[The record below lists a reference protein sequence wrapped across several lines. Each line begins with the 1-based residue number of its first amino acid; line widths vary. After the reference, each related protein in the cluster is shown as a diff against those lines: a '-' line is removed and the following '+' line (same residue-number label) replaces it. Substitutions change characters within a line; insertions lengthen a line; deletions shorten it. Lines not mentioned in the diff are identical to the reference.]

1 MKQEVISKKVFI
13 RTLGCQMNIR
23 DSEVICGLLQKAGY
37 RISVTDQ
44 DADVI
49 IFNTCSVR
57 KHAED
62 RVWSLIG
69 SYKGTKIIGLVGC
82 MAQNYKEQ
90 AFQRD
95 SQISFVV
102 GPQDIHKLPEVLGKI
117 LETRGEISLE
127 TWGQSPKNGDSP
139 HVARPHLVRNDKLL
153 ELKIWETEGNLRP
166 EEIYHTGFYEDK
178 NHAYVVI
185 SEGCSNFCSYCV
197 VPYVRGP
204 LRHRKHQDILIE
216 IREAIARGI
225 TKVTLLGQNVNAYQ
239 DNQVNFTKLLGQVNA
254 LEGLKEFD
262 FFTSHPK
269 DAGVDSFKAI
279 WDLDKLAKRL
289 HLPLQ
294 SGADRILKSMN
305 RGYAVKD
312 YLALIDSYR
321 KIVKGGRLTTDIIV
335 GFPTET
341 EQDFKETCALVKKAR
356 FNAAYIFKYSTR
368 PGTEAA
374 KMADELKPGD
384 KEKRHKKILDLQR
397 GISKEIRSRQTDAKN

>member
-1 MKQEVISKKVFI
+1 NYLGEGRMRKKVFV
-13 RTLGCQMNIR
+13 RTYGCQMNVR

-37 RISVTDQ
+37 RISGTDQ
-44 DADVI
+44 DADIV
-49 IFNTCSVR
+49 IFNSCSVR

-62 RVWSLIG
+62 RVWSLMG
-69 SYKGTKIIGLVGC
+69 ALKKRKNNRDSPHSGTVPIIGLVGC

-90 AFQRD
+90 AFERD
-95 SQISFVV
+95 ANISFVV
-102 GPQDIHKLPEVLGKI
+102 GPQDIDKIPKVLGKI
-117 LETRGEISLE
+117 LETRG
-127 TWGQSPKNGDSP
+127 QSPNSGDSP
-139 HVARPHLVRNDKLL
+139 RLFSPLLL
-153 ELKIWETEGNLRP
+153 ERKIWETDSISRP
-166 EEIYHTGFYEDK
+166 EEIYHTEFYQDK
-178 NHAYVVI
+178 NHAHVVI

-204 LRHRKHQDILIE
+204 LRHRKSKDILAE
-216 IREAIARGI
+216 IQDAIAQGI
-225 TKVTLLGQNVNAYQ
+225 TRVTLLGQNVNAYL
-239 DNQVNFTKLLGQVNA
+239 DGKVNFNKLLEQVNGLD
-254 LEGLKEFD
+254 GLKEFD

-269 DAGVDSFKAI
+269 DANVDCFKAI
-279 WDLDKLAKRL
+279 RDLDKLAKRL

-356 FNAAYIFKYSTR
+356 FNAAYIFKYSSR

-397 GISKEIRSRQTDAKN
+397 GISKELRSVQEDAKN

>member
-1 MKQEVISKKVFI
+1 MTKKVYL
-13 RTLGCQMNIR
+13 RTFGCQMNVR
-23 DSEVICGLLQKAGY
+23 DSEVICGLLQMAGY
-37 RISVTDQ
+37 RISATDQ

-69 SYKGTKIIGLVGC
+69 SYKGSKIIGLVGC
-82 MAQNYKEQ
+82 MAQNYKEK

-95 SQISFVV
+95 SHISFVV
-102 GPQDIHKLPEVLGKI
+102 GPQDIEKIPEVLGKI
-117 LETRGEISLE
+117 LEIER
-127 TWGQSPKNGDSP
+127 QSPKNVDSP
-139 HVARPHLVRNDKLL
+139 HSDSSYSGKVIRNRSQSLFL
-153 ELKIWETEGNLRP
+153 RKIWETEGNLRF
-166 EEIYHTGFYEDK
+166 EEIYHTNFHQDK

-204 LRHRKHQDILIE
+204 LRHRKHKDILTE
-216 IREAIARGI
+216 IREATAQGI

-239 DNQVNFTKLLGQVNA
+239 DKQVDFAKLLEQVNA
-254 LEGLKEFD
+254 LEELKEFD

-269 DAGVDSFKAI
+269 DVTIDSFRAI
-279 WDLDKLAKRL
+279 WDLDKLVKRL

-294 SGADRILKSMN
+294 SGSDRILKLMN
-305 RGYAVKD
+305 RGYGVKD

-321 KIVKGGRLTTDIIV
+321 KIVKGGLLTTDIIA

-341 EQDFKETCALVKKAR
+341 DEEFEETCALVKKIK
-356 FNAAYIFKYSTR
+356 FNAAYIFKYSSR

-374 KMADELKPGD
+374 KIMDQLKL
-384 KEKRHKKILDLQR
+384 KKIEERHKKILDLQR
-397 GISKEIRSRQTDAKN
+397 GISKELRSSQADAKN

>member
-1 MKQEVISKKVFI
+1 
-13 RTLGCQMNIR
+13 MNVR

-37 RISVTDQ
+37 RISDTDQ

-69 SYKGTKIIGLVGC
+69 SYKGLKIIGLVGC
-82 MAQNYKEQ
+82 MAQHYREQ
-90 AFQRD
+90 SFERD
-95 SQISFVV
+95 PNISFVV
-102 GPQDIHKLPEVLGKI
+102 GPQDIDKLPEIVGKF
-117 LETRGEISLE
+117 TR
-127 TWGQSPKNGDSP
+127 SPGHQVTKSQG
-139 HVARPHLVRNDKLL
+139 HGLL
-153 ELKIWETEGNLRP
+153 ERKIWETDGVGRP
-166 EEIYHTGFYEDK
+166 EEVYHTGFYQDK
-178 NHAYVVI
+178 DHAYVVI

-204 LRHRKHQDILIE
+204 LRQRKPKDILTE
-216 IREAIARGI
+216 IRQAIDHGI

-239 DNQVNFTKLLGQVNA
+239 DGQVNFSKLLQQVNG
-254 LEGLKEFD
+254 LNGLKEFD

-269 DAGVDSFKAI
+269 DAGEDSFVALR
-279 WDLDKLAKRL
+279 DLDKLVKRL

-294 SGADRILKSMN
+294 SGSDRILKLMN
-305 RGYAVKD
+305 RGYTVKD

-321 KIVKGGRLTTDIIV
+321 KIVSGGLLTTDIIV

-341 EQDFKETCALVKKAR
+341 NADFKQTCALVKQAR
-356 FNAAYIFKYSTR
+356 FNAAYIFKYSSR

-374 KMADELKPGD
+374 KMADQLNLQE
-384 KEKRHKKILDLQR
+384 KEKRHKIILDLQR
-397 GISKEIRSRQTDAKN
+397 GISKELRSGQIDAKE

>member
-1 MKQEVISKKVFI
+1 MRKKVFV
-13 RTLGCQMNIR
+13 RTYGCQMNVR

-62 RVWSLIG
+62 RVWSLMG
-69 SYKGTKIIGLVGC
+69 SYKGSKIIGLVGC

-90 AFQRD
+90 AFTHD
-95 SQISFVV
+95 ANISFVV
-102 GPQDIHKLPEVLGKI
+102 GPQDIDKIPKVLGKI
-117 LETRGEISLE
+117 LETRG
-127 TWGQSPKNGDSP
+127 QSPNSGDCP
-139 HVARPHLVRNDKLL
+139 RLL
-153 ELKIWETEGNLRP
+153 ERKIWETEGKLRP
-166 EEIYHTGFYEDK
+166 EEIYHTDFYQDT

-204 LRHRKHQDILIE
+204 LRHRKSKDILAE
-216 IREAIARGI
+216 IQGAIAQGI

-239 DNQVNFTKLLGQVNA
+239 DDQVNFTKLLGQVNGV
-254 LEGLKEFD
+254 EGLKEFD

-269 DAGVDSFKAI
+269 DASVDSFKAI
-279 WDLDKLAKRL
+279 RDLDKLAKRL

-341 EQDFKETCALVKKAR
+341 DQDFKETCALVKKAR
-356 FNAAYIFKYSTR
+356 FNAAYIFKYSSR

-397 GISKEIRSRQTDAKN
+397 GISKELRSEQEDAKN